1 MRNADQM
8 TIGKTHPRL
17 RLEFSVLNSMME
29 QVKQENESDH
39 SDVLPENSV
48 PVIISGLRD
57 QCVKL
62 ASPFSLSVTVEN
74 ADTVTWM
81 LEQQVIEAE
90 PEEGLVLRQSGKY
103 LKIKDGIYSSSI
115 PIEISEP

>member
-1 MRNADQM
+1 
-8 TIGKTHPRL
+8 
-17 RLEFSVLNSMME
+17 ME

>member
-1 MRNADQM
+1 
-8 TIGKTHPRL
+8 
-17 RLEFSVLNSMME
+17 ME
-29 QVKQENESDH
+29 QVKQGNESDQ
-39 SDVLPENSV
+39 SDVIPENSV

-74 ADTVTWM
+74 ADSVTWM

-90 PEEGLVLRQSGKY
+90 PEEGLVLRQDGTLFETSDIARKPALFRKWAIFIEFWAELGFFCDF
-103 LKIKDGIYSSSI
+103 LKIFTCIF
-115 PIEISEP
+115 

>member
-1 MRNADQM
+1 MISTSGFATLPKPQ
-8 TIGKTHPRL
+8 
-17 RLEFSVLNSMME
+17 FSVLNSMME

-39 SDVLPENSV
+39 SDVVPENSV

-90 PEEGLVLRQSGKY
+90 PEEGLVLRQSGKGGIPSRST
-103 LKIKDGIYSSSI
+103 LGTIKCCR
-115 PIEISEP
+115 IS

>member
-1 MRNADQM
+1 MRISVNMNFVGTRTKA
-8 TIGKTHPRL
+8 THIL
-17 RLEFSVLNSMME
+17 VLNSMME
-29 QVKQENESDH
+29 QVKQENESDQ
-39 SDVLPENSV
+39 SDSVIPENSV

-74 ADTVTWM
+74 ADSVTWM

-90 PEEGLVLRQSGKY
+90 PEEGLVLRQSGK
-103 LKIKDGIYSSSI
+103 L
-115 PIEISEP
+115 

>member
-1 MRNADQM
+1 
-8 TIGKTHPRL
+8 
-17 RLEFSVLNSMME
+17 ME
-29 QVKQENESDH
+29 QVKQENESDQ
-39 SDVLPENSV
+39 SDVVPENSV

-74 ADTVTWM
+74 AVTVTWM

-103 LKIKDGIYSSSI
+103 LKIKGDISNVSLLT
-115 PIEISEP
+115 EISEHQML

>member
-1 MRNADQM
+1 
-8 TIGKTHPRL
+8 
-17 RLEFSVLNSMME
+17 ME
-29 QVKQENESDH
+29 QVKQENESDQ
-39 SDVLPENSV
+39 SDSVIPENSV

-74 ADTVTWM
+74 ADSVTWM

-90 PEEGLVLRQSGKY
+90 PEEGLVLRQSGK
-103 LKIKDGIYSSSI
+103 L
-115 PIEISEP
+115 